1 MKILVLNCGSSSV
14 KYKLM
19 DMTDERVITSG
30 GIERIGLDGS
40 FLKFKDKDDNKVII
54 EKPLPEHTA
63 AVELIL
69 QTLVDPKYAY
79 LKSFDEIE
87 AVGHRLVHGGETFS
101 QSTIITD
108 EVVAELKRLS
118 ELAPLHNPA
127 NIKGIEAINKLM
139 PSVPQIGVFD
149 TAFHQTMPASSYM
162 YALPYR
168 FYEDYKVRKYGFHG
182 TSHRYVS
189 HRACE
194 ILGRDIK
201 DTKIITCHIGNGASM
216 SAILNGKV
224 IDTTMGF
231 TPLEGLMMGTRSG
244 DVDPGCLFYIMKK
257 EGLSPEQV
265 NLMVNKES
273 GVLGIFGKSSDMRD
287 LEDGVAAGDERAILA
302 MDMYNYRIRKQV
314 GAYLAALNGAD
325 IIIFTGGV
333 GENQAITREVACT
346 DMDYAG
352 IVFDKELNN
361 QVRAKE
367 VILSKPESKTTV
379 MIVPTD
385 EELLIARD
393 TRDLL
398 SK

>member
-1 MKILVLNCGSSSV
+1 MNILVLNCGSSSV
-14 KYKLM
+14 KYKLL
-19 DMTDERVITSG
+19 DMADERVITSG
-30 GIERIGLDGS
+30 GVERVGLEGS

-54 EKPLPEHTA
+54 EKSLPEHTA

-69 QTLVDPKYAY
+69 HTLIDPKYAY
-79 LKSFDEIE
+79 IKSFDEIG
-87 AVGHRLVHGGETFS
+87 AVGHRLVHGGEIFS
-101 QSTIITD
+101 ESTLITD
-108 EVVAELKRLS
+108 EVIKEMERLS

-127 NIKGIEAINKLM
+127 NIKGIEAINKLI

-149 TAFHQTMPASSYM
+149 TAFHQTMAPSAYM
-162 YALPYR
+162 YPLPYR
-168 FYEDYKVRKYGFHG
+168 LYTDYKVRKYGFHG

-194 ILGRDIK
+194 ILGRDINN
-201 DTKIITCHIGNGASM
+201 TKIITCHIGNGASM

-244 DVDPGCLFYIMKK
+244 DVDPGCLFFIMKK
-257 EGLSPEQV
+257 EGLTPDQLSE
-265 NLMVNKES
+265 MMNKQS
-273 GVLGIFGKSSDMRD
+273 GVFGIFGRSSDMRD
-287 LEDGVAAGDERAILA
+287 LEDGVAKGEERAILA
-302 MDMYNYRIRKQV
+302 MDMYNYRIRKQI

-325 IIIFTGGV
+325 VIIFTGGV
-333 GENQAITREVACT
+333 GENQAITREVACC
-346 DMDYAG
+346 DMEYAG

-361 QVRAKE
+361 SVRSKE
-367 VILSKPESKTTV
+367 VILSKPESKITV

-393 TRDLL
+393 TLAL
-398 SK
+398 VKK

>member
-1 MKILVLNCGSSSV
+1 MKVLVLNCGSSSV

-19 DMTDERVITSG
+19 DMNDERVITSG

-54 EKPLPEHTA
+54 EEPLPEHTA

-69 QTLVDPKYAY
+69 RTLVDPKYAY
-79 LKSFDEIE
+79 IRSYDEID

-101 QSTIITD
+101 QSTVITD
-108 EVVAELKRLS
+108 EVVQKLKDLS

-139 PSVPQIGVFD
+139 PSVPQVGVFD

-168 FYEDYKVRKYGFHG
+168 LYKEHKVRRYGFHG

-189 HRACE
+189 RRACE
-194 ILGRDIK
+194 ILGRDFNSS
-201 DTKIITCHIGNGASM
+201 KIITCHIGNGASI

-224 IDTTMGF
+224 VDTTMGF
-231 TPLEGLMMGTRSG
+231 TPVEGLMMGTRSG
-244 DVDPGCLFYIMKK
+244 DVDPGVLFYIMKK
-257 EGLSPEQV
+257 EGMTPDQISQ
-265 NLMVNKES
+265 MVNKES

-287 LEDGVAAGDERAILA
+287 LEESVEAGDKCAILA
-302 MDMYNYRIRKQV
+302 MDMYNYRIRKQI
-314 GAYLAALNGAD
+314 GAYLATLNGAD

-333 GENQAITREVACT
+333 GENQAITREVACA
-346 DMDYAG
+346 DMEYAG

-398 SK
+398 QK